1 MKQLKVIQKLS
12 QILSPLLINMIGK
25 KQIFCQ
31 IKKTGI
37 VLENSKTIA
46 LNILYVP
53 CNIEE
58 IRDAYTSKHN

>member
-37 VLENSKTIA
+37 VLEK
-46 LNILYVP
+46 
-53 CNIEE
+53 
-58 IRDAYTSKHN
+58 